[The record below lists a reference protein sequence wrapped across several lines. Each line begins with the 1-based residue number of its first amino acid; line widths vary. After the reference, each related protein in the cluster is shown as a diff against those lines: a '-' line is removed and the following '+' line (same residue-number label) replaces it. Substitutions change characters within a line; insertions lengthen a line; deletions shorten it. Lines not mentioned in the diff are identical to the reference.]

1 MYKFANLKI
10 LSETSA
16 KTNDVRQTLSFAKNR
31 YILFSHVH

>member
-16 KTNDVRQTLSFAKNR
+16 KNQRRETNPELREK
-31 YILFSHVH
+31 